1 MQYCLAVRGEL
12 PFVDQL
18 ALGHVFTQDNDVE
31 ILAALRFMR
40 EKRPAQ
46 FAEVPERL
54 DVVRVENAVLVR
66 RDADVHRAAVSG
78 SAYVELREIR
88 AAPRRAALLLVVEPA
103 LAQRKIAL
111 ADAEKVAFRRAGVA
125 RRHVVGIPVLSI
137 AVAARADNRCARVF
151 GNETTFVAAPAKV
164 RIVVCAGE
172 DRDVGLEFPDEL
184 EHLAEAIVV
193 CADPA
198 LFPCAAVVS
207 VAAVRT
213 VEPHLEYV
221 AIRAAEKFL

>member
-1 MQYCLAVRGEL
+1 MRNVFAHDDYVEL
-12 PFVDQL
+12 PAF
-18 ALGHVFTQDNDVE
+18 
-31 ILAALRFMR
+31 LRSMR
-40 EKRPAQ
+40 EKRLAQ

-103 LAQRKIAL
+103 LAQRKVAL

-125 RRHVVGIPVLSI
+125 RRDVVRITVFSI
-137 AVAARADNRCARVF
+137 AVAACADNRCARVF

-164 RIVVCAGE
+164 RI
-172 DRDVGLEFPDEL
+172 D
-184 EHLAEAIVV
+184 H
-193 CADPA
+193 
-198 LFPCAAVVS
+198 
-207 VAAVRT
+207 VRCRT
-213 VEPHLEYV
+213 SEGPNRRL
-221 AIRAAEKFL
+221 RRRRS